1 MPPPARGIAVTTNAQ
16 YQFSTRAPAGA
27 LARFGRAVADVLWER
42 APDAATAA
50 MLRARYGL
58 LGELANADRIVTS
71 HEVAVVT
78 GVMDRDELSNVARAL
93 ALDAFEDGRYN
104 RFDSKEAIA
113 LLLRAHQSGSPVMN
127 MLLNDAMRLA
137 LSDGRLRKVER
148 DWLVVLGASFNTS
161 AEGIDARL
169 RFLAPSVRAAA

>member
-1 MPPPARGIAVTTNAQ
+1 MSAETQ
-16 YQFSTRAPAGA
+16 YQFSSRAPSST
-27 LARFGRAVADVLWER
+27 LARFGRAVAEVLWER

-71 HEVAVVT
+71 HEVAVVS
-78 GVMDRDELSNVARAL
+78 GVMDRDELSNVARAV

-104 RFDSKEAIA
+104 RFDAQSAIA
-113 LLLRAHQSGSPVMN
+113 LLVRAHQSGSPVMN
-127 MLLNDAMRLA
+127 QLLNDAMRLA
-137 LSDGRLRKVER
+137 LSDGRLRRVER
-148 DWLVVLGASFNTS
+148 EWLVALGARINTS

-169 RFLAPSVRAAA
+169 RFLAPSVRDSA

>member
-1 MPPPARGIAVTTNAQ
+1 MTANTQ
-16 YQFSTRAPAGA
+16 YQFSSRNPAST
-27 LARFGRAVADVLWER
+27 LVRFGRAVAEVLWER

-58 LGELANADRIVTS
+58 LGQLANADRIVTS

-78 GVMDRDELSNVARAL
+78 GVMDRDELSNAARAV

-104 RFDSKEAIA
+104 RFDAQAAIA
-113 LLLRAHQSGSPVMN
+113 LLLRAHQSGSPVLN
-127 MLLNDAMRLA
+127 LLLNDAMRLA
-137 LSDGRLRKVER
+137 LSDGRLRRVER
-148 DWLVVLGASFNTS
+148 DWLVSLGASFNTS